1 MVEVSTSI
9 LSVEKD
15 KVIKTI
21 YNLETAKTDYFH
33 IDVMDG
39 EFVENNTVDKMVEYS
54 DYLSNIT
61 NIPLD
66 IHLMVSDVYKYIDM
80 FLPYNPNIITIHY
93 EAFKNKND
101 LIDALDYIKS
111 NNCKVGLSI
120 KPNTDVEKIKDLL
133 SIVHVVLV
141 MTVEPGKGGQ
151 KLIDSTVE
159 KIKNVANYIKDNQLE
174 VLIEADGGINVDN
187 VEMLKNAGAEIIVSG
202 TGIINSENYADII
215 KKMKE

>member
-15 KVIKTI
+15 KIIKTI

-120 KPNTDVEKIKDLL
+120 KPNTDVEEIKDLL

-151 KLIDSTVE
+151 KLIDSTVG